1 MTLLKRSAA
10 IALLSTLIVFLV
22 QAQAT
27 THNGS
32 SPALF
37 FIGKKPVSTEEFLY
51 LYRKNH
57 RHTAEEYTD
66 AKMEEYLNLFIN
78 YKLKVEEALSRG
90 MDTTAAFK
98 KEYQTY
104 RKELL
109 KPYLPDS
116 RVVDSLVALTYN
128 RLKEEV
134 NASHVLVALKP
145 DASPADTL
153 QAYKKISDLRR
164 RALAGEDF
172 GDLAA
177 RYSDEPGAKTTRG
190 NLGYFTAM
198 QMVFPFEQAA
208 YGTPVGGISE
218 PVRTQY
224 GYHIIK
230 VVDRQ
235 PARGEVEVSH
245 IMIRT
250 AGGAADEKAKN
261 AIFDVYDKLRKGM
274 DWAEACSQYSDDLS
288 TKDKGGRLRPF
299 GVGAMNAVPEFQEM
313 AFSLREKG
321 EISDPF
327 QTRYGWHIL
336 RLESKIPL
344 PPFEEMKGSLTQ
356 RVSRDERVA
365 ISRQAL
371 RERMKKEFGYSEDGA
386 TMSKVMAL
394 ADSSLTKGKWNPA
407 VDRSLAQATLFTMGN
422 RAATAKDF
430 LDYASAQ
437 DGRVSLAPR
446 EYLEQLFNQYID
458 EVQTELLEDRVT
470 RESPDYKWLLKEYYE
485 GILLFSIMEKE
496 VWNRAME
503 DTVGQRDYFNAHAA
517 GYRAGERIAGRIYTS
532 ASRKDLEALKD
543 LLLAGDTS
551 ARDYVA
557 RHGIK
562 VQTGPFEKGDRTV
575 LANIEW
581 SPGAYL
587 TDNGGTGYLVEVE
600 KILPPGPKTF
610 GEARAS
616 VISDYQT
623 FLEEAWIKEL
633 KAKFGVKVRKRAK
646 KEVFAELARSKDPNN
661 L

>member
-1 MTLLKRSAA
+1 MTLFKRSAA
-10 IALLSTLIVFLV
+10 IALLSSLIVFLV
-22 QAQAT
+22 QAQAN
-27 THNGS
+27 HNGS
-32 SPALF
+32 SSALF

-57 RHTAEEYTD
+57 RHTPDEYTGE
-66 AKMEEYLNLFIN
+66 KMEEYLNLFIN

-116 RVVDSLVALTYN
+116 RVVDSLVVVTYN

-134 NASHVLVALKP
+134 NASHLLVALKP
-145 DASPADTL
+145 DAPPADTL
-153 QAYKKISDLRR
+153 EAYKKISDLRR

-230 VVDRQ
+230 VLDRQ

-250 AGGAADEKAKN
+250 GGGAADEKAKN
-261 AIFDVYDKLRKGM
+261 AIFDVYDKLQKGM
-274 DWAEACSQYSDDLS
+274 DWEEACSQYSEDLS

-299 GVGAMNAVPEFQEM
+299 GVGAMNSVPEFQDM

-327 QTRYGWHIL
+327 QTRYGWHII

-344 PPFEEMKGSLTQ
+344 PPLEEMKGSLTQ
-356 RVSRDERVA
+356 RVSRDERVT
-365 ISRQAL
+365 ISRQAV
-371 RERMKKEFGYSEDGA
+371 RERMKKEFGYSEDA
-386 TMSKVMAL
+386 AIRSKVMAL
-394 ADSSLTKGKWNPA
+394 ADSSLTKGKWNPEI
-407 VDRSLAQATLFTMGN
+407 DRSLEHATLFTMGN
-422 RAATAKDF
+422 KPATVKAF
-430 LDYASAQ
+430 LDYASSHN
-437 DGRVSLAPR
+437 GPVSLSPG

-458 EVQTELLEDRVT
+458 EAQAQLLEDRVML
-470 RESPDYKWLLKEYYE
+470 ESPDYKWLLREYYE
-485 GILLFSIMEKE
+485 GILLFAIMEKE

-503 DTVGQRDYFNAHAA
+503 DTVGQRNYFSAHA
-517 GYRAGERIAGRIYTS
+517 GRYQAGERIAGRIYTS
-532 ASRKDLEALKD
+532 PSREDLEALKN

-551 ARDYVA
+551 ARNYIT

-562 VQTGPFEKGDRTV
+562 VQTGPFEKGDRSILSNV
-575 LANIEW
+575 EW

-587 TDNGGTGYLVEVE
+587 TENGGASYLVEVE
-600 KILPPGPKTF
+600 TILPPGPKTF

-633 KAKFGVKVRKRAK
+633 KAKFGVKVKKKAK
-646 KEVFAELARSKDPNN
+646 KEVFGELARSKDHNN

>member
-10 IALLSTLIVFLV
+10 IALLSPLIVFLA
-22 QAQAT
+22 QAQAS
-27 THNGS
+27 HNGS
-32 SPALF
+32 SSALF
-37 FIGKKPVSTEEFLY
+37 FIGKKPVSTQEFLY

-57 RHTAEEYTD
+57 RQTADEYTEE
-66 AKMEEYLNLFIN
+66 KMEEYLNLFIN

-116 RVVDSLVALTYN
+116 RVVDSLVLLTYN

-153 QAYKKISDLRR
+153 EAYRKISDLRR

-177 RYSDEPGAKTTRG
+177 RYSDEPGAETTRG

-208 YGTPVGGISE
+208 YATPVGGISE

-230 VVDRQ
+230 VLGRQ

-250 AGGAADEKAKN
+250 AGGPSDEKAKN
-261 AIFDVYDKLRKGM
+261 AIFDVYDKLQKGM
-274 DWAEACSQYSDDLS
+274 NWEEACSQYSDDLS

-299 GVGAMNAVPEFQEM
+299 GVGAMNSVPEFQDM
-313 AFSLREKG
+313 AFSLRAKG

-327 QTRYGWHIL
+327 QTRYGWHII

-365 ISRQAL
+365 ISRQAV
-371 RERMKKEFGYSEDGA
+371 RERMKKEFGYSEDA
-386 TMSKVMAL
+386 TAWSKVMAL
-394 ADSSLTKGKWNPA
+394 ADSSLTKGKWNPIA
-407 VDRSLAQATLFTMGN
+407 DGPLKQTTLFAMGN
-422 RAATAKDF
+422 RTVTVKDF
-430 LDYASAQ
+430 LEYASAHA
-437 DGRVSLAPR
+437 GNVSLAPA

-458 EVQTELLEDRVT
+458 EVQTELLEERVM
-470 RESPDYKWLLKEYYE
+470 RESPDYKWLLREYYE
-485 GILLFSIMEKE
+485 GILLFAIMEKE

-503 DTVGQRDYFNAHAA
+503 DTVGQRNYFNAHADA
-517 GYRAGERIAGRIYTS
+517 YRAGERIAGRIYTS
-532 ASRKDLEALKD
+532 ASTKDLEALKG
-543 LLLAGDTS
+543 LLLAKDTT
-551 ARDYVA
+551 ARDYIT

-562 VQTGPFEKGDRTV
+562 VQAGPFEKGDRSI
-575 LANIEW
+575 LSNIEW
-581 SPGAYL
+581 SPGVYL
-587 TDNGGTGYLVEVE
+587 TDNGATGYLVEVE
-600 KILPPGPKTF
+600 RILPPGPKTF
-610 GEARAS
+610 EEARAS

-633 KAKFGVKVRKRAK
+633 KAKFGVKVKKRAK
-646 KEVFAELARSKDPNN
+646 KEVFGELMRSKDHNH